1 MFKATIRNEIL
12 VEKMKN
18 FREKFRKIDFLV
30 PIVVGILL
38 AWWAFEKE
46 EYIMV
51 FLLSVNALIFA
62 RARCKLVYGT
72 EDYRRQC
79 KDKALKVEVIIG
91 KVGRVILVLSHVII
105 IAMILFGIILNLFR
119 QKYLNFLTLLGVEAF
134 FITSLLFLLIKRN
147 QQKHWKPTIIRLG
160 LTVLYFFFLYLF
172 FKP

>member
-1 MFKATIRNEIL
+1 ML

-18 FREKFRKIDFLV
+18 FREKFRKIDFLI

-38 AWWAFEKE
+38 SWWAFKKE

-51 FLLSVNALIFA
+51 FLLSVNTLIFA
-62 RARCKLVYGT
+62 RARFKLGYGT
-72 EDYRRQC
+72 KDYRRQC
-79 KDKALKVEVIIG
+79 KDKALKVEVIIR
-91 KVGRVILVLSHVII
+91 KVGRAILVPSHVVI
-105 IAMILFGIILNLFR
+105 IAMILFGIISNLFR

-147 QQKHWKPTIIRLG
+147 HQKHWKPTIIRLS
-160 LTVLYFFFLYLF
+160 LIVLYFFFLYLF